1 MFMFSRIQDL
11 DRYKLDCKR
20 FALGIQGQLNEIAA
34 EGQELFDALQIAI
47 EDFDNTT
54 AGLIKKTESGAHL
67 DHVAAQ
73 ERVREAKVA
82 MESWMLTHAP
92 NTHVEEVMQDS
103 AK

>member
-1 MFMFSRIQDL
+1 MFSRIQDL

-20 FALGIQGQLNEIAA
+20 FALGIQGQTDKVAA
-34 EGQELFDALQIAI
+34 EGQQLFETLQTAI
-47 EDFDNTT
+47 EDFDGTT
-54 AGLIKKTESGAHL
+54 VGLIRKTESGAHL

-73 ERVREAKVA
+73 DRVREAKIA
-82 MESWMLTHAP
+82 MEAWMLTYAP

>member
-1 MFMFSRIQDL
+1 MFSRIQDL

-20 FALGIQGQLNEIAA
+20 FSLGIQGQSDDIAKQ
-34 EGQELFDALQIAI
+34 GQELFDSLQVAI

-73 ERVREAKVA
+73 DRVREAKIA
-82 MESWMLTHAP
+82 MESWMLTYAP
-92 NTHVEEVMQDS
+92 NTHVEEVTLDS

>member
-1 MFMFSRIQDL
+1 MFSRIQDL

-20 FALGIQGQLNEIAA
+20 FTLGIQGQSDDVAK
-34 EGQELFDALQIAI
+34 EGQKLFESLKQSV

-54 AGLIKKTESGAHL
+54 RGLIIKTETGAHL

-73 ERVREAKVA
+73 DRVREAKTA
-82 MESWMLTHAP
+82 METWMLTYAP
-92 NTHVEEVMQDS
+92 NTHVEEVIQDL

>member
-1 MFMFSRIQDL
+1 MFSRIQDL

-20 FALGIQGQLNEIAA
+20 FTLGIQGQSDNIAK
-34 EGQELFDALQIAI
+34 EGQTLFDNLQQSV

-54 AGLIKKTESGAHL
+54 RGLIIKTETGAHL

-73 ERVREAKVA
+73 ERVREAKTA
-82 MESWMLTHAP
+82 METWMLTHAP
-92 NTHVEEVMQDS
+92 NTHVEEVIQEL

>member
-1 MFMFSRIQDL
+1 MFSRIQDL
-11 DRYKLDCKR
+11 DRYKIDCKR
-20 FALGIQGQLNEIAA
+20 FNLGIQGQSVEIAKQ
-34 EGQELFDALQIAI
+34 GQELFDSLQQAI

-73 ERVREAKVA
+73 DRVREAKIA
-82 MESWMLTHAP
+82 MESWMLAHAP
-92 NTHVEEVMQDS
+92 NTHVEEVTLDS

>member
-1 MFMFSRIQDL
+1 MFSRIQDL
-11 DRYKLDCKR
+11 DRYKVDCKR
-20 FALGIQGQLNEIAA
+20 FNLGIQGQSVETATV
-34 EGQELFDALQIAI
+34 GQALFDSLQTAI

-54 AGLIKKTESGAHL
+54 RGLIKKTETGAHL

-73 ERVREAKVA
+73 DRVREAKIA

-92 NTHVEEVMQDS
+92 NTHVEEVKQDS

>member
-1 MFMFSRIQDL
+1 MFSRIQDL

-20 FALGIQGQLNEIAA
+20 FTLGIQGQTA
-34 EGQELFDALQIAI
+34 ELAKQGQELFDALQTAV

-54 AGLIKKTESGAHL
+54 KGLLKKTETGAHL

-82 MESWMLTHAP
+82 IEMWMQEHAP
-92 NTHVEEVMQDS
+92 NTHVEEVM
-103 AK
+103 